1 MLNDTLDISFN
12 KHGGNPESAAAHES
26 IVPSKAAQR
35 AAVLRLLGSD
45 EMGFTS
51 DEAEQALGLRHQA
64 CSARFTEL
72 KEANLI
78 EPVCRRVTRSG
89 RTAMAWRAV

>member
-1 MLNDTLDISFN
+1 MLNDTLDIAFN
-12 KHGGNPESAAAHES
+12 KHGGNPESTAAHKS
-26 IVPSKAAQR
+26 IIPNKAVQR
-35 AAVLRLLGSD
+35 AAVLRLLGSGK
-45 EMGFTS
+45 MGFTS
-51 DEAEQALGLRHQA
+51 DEAEEALGLRHQA

-72 KEANLI
+72 REAGLI